1 MLLRIERDLG
11 PRVGVLV
18 VPGDALAAVVE
29 ANPYARAD
37 DVEERW
43 LHATFLLASE
53 ADSDFGPASATAFS
67 AVYEAAFAELSLPAE
82 EGEAATY
89 VGVPPLAVPV
99 VYLRLPHG
107 YGRTKLSNPF
117 FERRLGTAA
126 TTRNWRTVLTLA
138 EMGAE

>member
-1 MLLRIERDLG
+1 MRIERDLG

-29 ANPYARAD
+29 ANPHARAD

-43 LHATFLLASE
+43 LHATFLLASAAE
-53 ADSDFGPASATAFS
+53 ADLGPASATAFS
-67 AVYEAAFAELSLPAE
+67 ALCEAAFAELSLPAE

-107 YGRTKLSNPF
+107 YGRTRLSNPY
-117 FERRLGTAA
+117 FERRLGAAA